1 MKGSSFVIS
10 IAIVGRCGGGD
21 DVPPV
26 RQAIVPHTTVI
37 VKEREKNLKKK
48 TLRGEKEKGV
58 GEGSNLP
65 MCVCVCAVFV
75 HLY

>member
-37 VKEREKNLKKK
+37 VKEREKNLKKN
-48 TLRGEKEKGV
+48 TKGR
-58 GEGSNLP
+58 EGKRSGGRQ
-65 MCVCVCAVFV
+65 
-75 HLY
+75 